1 MAPSIRH
8 NSSGLSFVME
18 WLIFHGRFRFI
29 PQESPERFLAER
41 CKGLVSGA
49 PVVTFEEDWLDP
61 EGLGLKRLYLT
72 AGVPSS
78 PPFLACKCFRF
89 PSATSTLNSICFGI
103 KSVINCGAKQGRKSI
118 RRCTH
123 LFLEISSCTCGYISC
138 TNENFDV
145 NLSKDIAMVAHK
157 GRICTEVHEGCVMN
171 FILVGLYGWVQALNA
186 S

>member
-1 MAPSIRH
+1 MINISWQISFHPTRVPRKVPCRALQR
-8 NSSGLSFVME
+8 SSLWSTGGHFWRGLA
-18 WLIFHGRFRFI
+18 G
-29 PQESPERFLAER
+29 
-41 CKGLVSGA
+41 
-49 PVVTFEEDWLDP
+49 P

-103 KSVINCGAKQGRKSI
+103 KSVINCGAKQGRKSMWQ
-118 RRCTH
+118 CTH
-123 LFLEISSCTCGYISC
+123 LFLEITSCGYISC

-145 NLSKDIAMVAHK
+145 NLSRDTAMVAHK
-157 GRICTEVHEGCVMN
+157 GCICTEVHEGCVMN
-171 FILVGLYGWVQALNA
+171 IF